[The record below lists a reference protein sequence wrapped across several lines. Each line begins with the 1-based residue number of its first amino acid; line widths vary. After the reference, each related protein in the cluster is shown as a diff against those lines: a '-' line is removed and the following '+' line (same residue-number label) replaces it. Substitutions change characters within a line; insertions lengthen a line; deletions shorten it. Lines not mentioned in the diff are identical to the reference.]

1 MAEAG
6 CRPGDELVRA
16 GTLSGRAL
24 NRRSLMAL
32 MDQAKPHAWA
42 VLREGKPE
50 QLHMFRAKQ
59 GD

>member
-1 MAEAG
+1 
-6 CRPGDELVRA
+6 
-16 GTLSGRAL
+16 
-24 NRRSLMAL
+24 MAL
-32 MDQAKPHAWA
+32 MDQAKPHAWT